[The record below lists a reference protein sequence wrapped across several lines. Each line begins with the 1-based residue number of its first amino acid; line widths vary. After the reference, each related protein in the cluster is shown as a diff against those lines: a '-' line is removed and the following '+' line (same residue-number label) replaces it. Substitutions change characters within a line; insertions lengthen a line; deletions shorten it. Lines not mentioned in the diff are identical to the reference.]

1 MNSNQ
6 AFEQIVLFS
15 GFEYHRAIDY
25 AQSAH
30 QVESLPDNL
39 LKQLVRDA
47 LIDELSLQQ
56 ILKYLPVAVFHYE
69 VNEDLDRAIHQFFN

>member
-47 LIDELSLQQ
+47 LID
-56 ILKYLPVAVFHYE
+56 
-69 VNEDLDRAIHQFFN
+69 